1 MKKILFI
8 TKGSDLYELKINKVS
23 KSRASFPDEHKIT
36 LQDIQLP
43 DEDDN
48 RPLMTYGNNFS
59 ISFSIPLPENAE
71 ESAEAILM
79 NMVRNILLKNNDKN
93 ELTKYFYTEN
103 EAVLE
108 AQEFSRKSQIGIG
121 EDTKTL
127 DDVILNDSVMQ
138 KLKQTLQF
146 LNKSEKY
153 AAIGAEIPKNLLL
166 YGSPGC
172 GKTLIVKALGGETG
186 RSVFTASASEF
197 AEKYVGVGPKKVRA
211 LFKKAREN
219 RPSIVF
225 IDEIDCVAMKRSD
238 KTNSEDLKILNQ
250 LLTELDGVSDNKDI
264 TVICATN
271 RPDILDPAFIRSGR
285 FDRKIKIDKPNFEN
299 RIKMFEL
306 YLSKVKHKKNIDLEL
321 LAELTEGCNG
331 ADIKAI
337 VNESAILA
345 VDRDLTK
352 VSMNELKEKTME
364 ILEKEEEAKKFASQ
378 KVNVIGF

>member
-1 MKKILFI
+1 MRKILFI
-8 TKGSDLYELKINKVS
+8 TKGSDLYELRINKVA
-23 KSRASFPDEHKIT
+23 KGRASFPDEHKIT

-48 RPLMTYGNNFS
+48 RPSMTYGDNFS
-59 ISFSIPLPENAE
+59 MSFSIPLPENTE
-71 ESAEAILM
+71 ENAEAILM
-79 NMVRNILLKNNDKN
+79 NMVRNILLKNNGKN
-93 ELTKYFYTEN
+93 ELTKYFYTES

-108 AQEFSRKSQIGIG
+108 AQEFRKSQVGIEG
-121 EDTKTL
+121 DVKTL

-250 LLTELDGVSDNKDI
+250 LLTELDGVSDTKDI

-306 YLSKVKHKKNIDLEL
+306 YLSKVKHTKNIDLEL

>member
-1 MKKILFI
+1 MRKVLFI
-8 TKGSDLYELKINKVS
+8 TKGSDLYELRINKVARG
-23 KSRASFPDEHKIT
+23 RASFPDEHKIT

-48 RPLMTYGNNFS
+48 RPSMTYGDNFS
-59 ISFSIPLPENAE
+59 MSFSIPLPENTE
-71 ESAEAILM
+71 ENAEAILM
-79 NMVRNILLKNNDKN
+79 NMVRNILFKNNDKN
-93 ELTKYFYTEN
+93 ELTKYFYTES

-108 AQEFSRKSQIGIG
+108 VQEFRKSQVGIEG
-121 EDTKTL
+121 DVKTL

-306 YLSKVKHKKNIDLEL
+306 YLSKVKHTKNIDLEL

>member
-1 MKKILFI
+1 MKKVLFI
-8 TKGSDLYELKINKVS
+8 TKGSDLYELMINKVS

-71 ESAEAILM
+71 ESAETILM
-79 NMVRNILLKNNDKN
+79 NMVKNILLKNDGKN
-93 ELTKYFYTEN
+93 ELTKYFYTES

-172 GKTLIVKALGGETG
+172 G
-186 RSVFTASASEF
+186 
-197 AEKYVGVGPKKVRA
+197 
-211 LFKKAREN
+211 
-219 RPSIVF
+219 
-225 IDEIDCVAMKRSD
+225 
-238 KTNSEDLKILNQ
+238 
-250 LLTELDGVSDNKDI
+250 
-264 TVICATN
+264 
-271 RPDILDPAFIRSGR
+271 R
-285 FDRKIKIDKPNFEN
+285 F
-299 RIKMFEL
+299 
-306 YLSKVKHKKNIDLEL
+306 
-321 LAELTEGCNG
+321 
-331 ADIKAI
+331 
-337 VNESAILA
+337 
-345 VDRDLTK
+345 
-352 VSMNELKEKTME
+352 
-364 ILEKEEEAKKFASQ
+364 
-378 KVNVIGF
+378 